1 MRVHTFLYLLVLYWT
16 LSKPCWAQEHFVEPQ
31 SRLISAVPFVLLNGG
46 VIMVRAQLNN
56 YPDTLNFILDTGS
69 GGISLDSSTVEEFG
83 IPVVPS
89 DKTIRGIAGIR
100 KVSFLY
106 NATLHFPTFD
116 VEGLNFHVNDYE
128 ILSSVYGIK
137 IDGIIGY
144 SFFSRY
150 IVEINYDLLSIQVF
164 TQGEYRYPPNG
175 HMLTPMF
182 TSIPIQ
188 TTQFSESKIFRQRFY
203 LDTGAGLNLLLS
215 ERYVADSNVLRR
227 KRRPPVVT
235 QAEGLGGKMNMR
247 LTTVRELRIGPYRFK
262 KVPTMLFNDDYNITA
277 YPHLGGLIGNDLLR
291 RFNTTFNYAKQEVHI
306 VPNSHYHDMFDYAY
320 TGLSFYFIEEKIV
333 VDDVVPGSPSDKA
346 GFRQDDVIVAIDNNF
361 SNNIQIYKTMMQ
373 TTGERLRILVSRNNQ
388 LLVLNMKPIR
398 IL

>member
-1 MRVHTFLYLLVLYWT
+1 MRGM
-16 LSKPCWAQEHFVEPQ
+16 AQEQFVEPQ
-31 SRLISAVPFVLLNGG
+31 SRYICSVPFVLLNGG
-46 VIMVRAQLNN
+46 VILVRAQLNN

-69 GGISLDSSTVEEFG
+69 GGISLDSTTVTALG
-83 IPVVPS
+83 IPVLPS
-89 DKTIRGIAGIR
+89 DRTIRGIAGIK

-106 NATLHFPTFD
+106 NAALHFPSL
-116 VEGLNFHVNDYE
+116 ELQGLNFHVNDYE
-128 ILSSVYGIK
+128 ILSGVYGIH

-150 IVEINYDLLSIQVF
+150 IVEINYDKLSINVF
-164 TQGEYRYPPNG
+164 TQGEYRYPSNG
-175 HMLTPMF
+175 HVLNPMF

-188 TTQFSESKIFRQRFY
+188 SVQFTDSKTFRQRFY
-203 LDTGAGLNLLLS
+203 LDTGAGLNFLLS

-235 QAEGLGGKMNMR
+235 QAEGLGGKMAMR
-247 LTTVRELRIGPYRFK
+247 LTTVKALKIGPYRFR
-262 KVPTMLFNDDYNITA
+262 KVPTLLFNDDYNITA

-306 VPNSHYHDMFDYAY
+306 VPNSNYGEPFDYAY
-320 TGLSFYFIEEKIV
+320 TGLSFYYIDEKVIV
-333 VDDVVPGSPSDKA
+333 EDIVPGSPSDKA
-346 GFRQDDVIVAIDNNF
+346 GFKQDDVIIAVENNF
-361 SNNIQIYKTMMQ
+361 SNNIQLYKSMMQ
-373 TTGERLRILVSRNNQ
+373 TTGERLRIVVSRNNE

>member
-1 MRVHTFLYLLVLYWT
+1 MQVQKYLCLLVLCST
-16 LSKPCWAQEHFVEPQ
+16 MFKAGMAQEQFVEPP
-31 SRLISAVPFVLLNGG
+31 SRLISTIPFVLLNGG

-69 GGISLDSSTVEEFG
+69 GGISLDSTTVQEFG

-89 DKTIRGIAGIR
+89 EKTIRGIAGIR

-106 NATLHFPTFD
+106 NATLHFPTLE
-116 VEGLNFHVNDYE
+116 VQGLNFHVNDYD

-150 IVEINYDLLSIQVF
+150 IVEINYDAYFINVN
-164 TQGEYRYPPNG
+164 TQGEYKYPAGG
-175 HMLTPMF
+175 HILNPMF

-188 TTQFSESKIFRQRFY
+188 SAQLTDNKKFKQRFY

-215 ERYVADSNVLRR
+215 EQYVADSNVLRR

-247 LTTVRELRIGPYRFK
+247 LTTVKGLQIGPYRFR
-262 KVPTMLFNDDYNITA
+262 KVPTMIFSDDYNITA
-277 YPHLGGLIGNDLLR
+277 YPHLGGLIGNDILR
-291 RFNTTFNYAKQEVHI
+291 RFNTTFNYAKQEVYI
-306 VPNSHYHDMFDYAY
+306 VPNTHYNDQFDYAY
-320 TGLSFYFIEEKIV
+320 SGLSIYFIDGKIM
-333 VDDVVPGSPSDKA
+333 VDDIVHGSPADKA
-346 GFRQDDVIVAIDNNF
+346 GFKQDDIIIAVENNF
-361 SNNIQIYKTMMQ
+361 SNNIQLYKSMMQ
-373 TTGERLRILVSRNNQ
+373 STGERLRILVSRNDQ
-388 LLVLNMKPIR
+388 LLVLNLKPLR